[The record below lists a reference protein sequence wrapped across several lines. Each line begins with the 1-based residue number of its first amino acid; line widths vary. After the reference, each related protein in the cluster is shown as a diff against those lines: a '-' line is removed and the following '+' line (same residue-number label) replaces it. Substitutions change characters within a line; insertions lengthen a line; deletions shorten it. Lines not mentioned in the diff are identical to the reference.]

1 MKRDNSSSSF
11 SRCIK
16 AIKSDPLPLIVP
28 LVFTAVIAV
37 CLLLC
42 IGQIKKTELGR
53 AENILRDS
61 AYEQVSL
68 FKNSLRTQE
77 LFLNFLKYQ
86 IETGSINKD
95 NLVKET
101 ISASKAS
108 DMEHIA
114 VATPDGALCEIEDEC
129 FSIADR
135 SYFKKAMHG
144 DKNIS
149 YLEAS
154 KKTGKPYIV
163 IALPCRANDG
173 FVKYVLCGYYSTEA
187 LQNLIIAKAFG
198 GKAYSYIADTDG
210 KVIIGS
216 SNNSFLLSEERDA
229 KHAYSNNIFSLL
241 GSAQLE
247 ETSLADII
255 KETEHGRES
264 SSYFKIKD
272 SKRFAYYVPTGINGW
287 FLINVVPDSV
297 IKAETGS
304 SARYALM
311 LVTAVLILGLL
322 YIVYVLRRESVLRR
336 KIENEKEQ
344 IKLHEQEYRIAAAHS
359 DSIIFRY
366 RITTGEII
374 MTPEAA
380 EKTGLSEI
388 IKNVP
393 ESLIENG
400 MIHEDSEEEFRAFYR
415 AITSG
420 TANVSTTLK
429 AVPLG
434 GKPQWLRMDSTLIL
448 DANDKPAYAIIT
460 SRNVTKQREREIA
473 GELWS
478 QAMEKLSRDKS
489 IIIEYNMTRERTDKV
504 TGSMKLR
511 LSNIPDGRDFNSI
524 TKIWAENNVYRDDR
538 DMYIKFVDI
547 SRLLTRFYGGQTE
560 DETLDFRGYT
570 DKSEDW
576 RWLRTSVKLARY
588 PDNDDIKAFIIV
600 TDIHDEKSRE
610 LEMEA
615 LSKQDSL
622 TGVLNR
628 KTFTEE
634 VSLTLESDAASR
646 HALIMVDLDDFKI
659 INDTF
664 GHIAGDKIIINAAEI
679 FKSQL
684 RNGDLIG
691 RMGGDEFMLLL
702 KNVPGAETVRR
713 RAEALSEMLKIEIVK
728 GAQSSASM
736 GIALYPEDGVTFDEL
751 YSNVDM
757 ALYRSKESKGT
768 FSFCS
773 SADRERTCRV
783 KLNDTDF

>member
-1 MKRDNSSSSF
+1 MQRDSSSLSL
-11 SRCIK
+11 SIK

-28 LVFTAVIAV
+28 LVFTAAIAV

-42 IGQIKKTELGR
+42 IGQIKKAALGR

-86 IETGSINKD
+86 VETGSINKD
-95 NLVKET
+95 NLVKEIT
-101 ISASKAS
+101 SASKAS

-114 VATPDGALCEIEDEC
+114 AATPDGVLCEINNEH

-149 YLEAS
+149 YIETS

-163 IALPCRANDG
+163 IAVPCMAENG
-173 FVKYVLCGYYSTEA
+173 SVKYVLCGYYSAEA
-187 LQNLIIAKAFG
+187 LQNLIIAQAFG
-198 GKAYSYIADTDG
+198 GKAYSYIADTGG

-216 SNNSFLLSEERDA
+216 SNNSFLLSEERDTR
-229 KHAYSNNIFSLL
+229 HAYNNNIFSLL
-241 GSAQLE
+241 GSAHLE
-247 ETSLADII
+247 DTSLADII
-255 KETEHGRES
+255 NETGQGRES

-304 SARYALM
+304 SARTALM

-322 YIVYVLRRESVLRR
+322 YIVYVLKRESIMRR
-336 KIENEKEQ
+336 KIEDEKEQ

-359 DSIIFRY
+359 DSVIFRY
-366 RITTGEII
+366 CITTGEIA

-380 EKTGLSEI
+380 EKTGLSE
-388 IKNVP
+388 KVNNVP
-393 ESLIENG
+393 ESLLENN
-400 MIHEDSEEEFRAFYR
+400 MIHEDSKEDFRAFYR

-460 SRNVTKQREREIA
+460 SRNVTEQREREIA

-478 QAMEKLSRDKS
+478 QSMAKLSREKS
-489 IIIEYNMTRERTDKV
+489 MIIEYNITRGRTDKV

-511 LSNIPDGRDFNSI
+511 LRNIPDGRDFNTI
-524 TKIWAENNVYRDDR
+524 TKIWAEHNVYKDDR

-547 SRLLTRFYGGQTE
+547 SRLLSHFYSGQTE
-560 DETLDFRGYT
+560 DEALDFRGYT
-570 DKSEDW
+570 DKSEGW

-588 PDNDDIKAFIIV
+588 PDNDDIKVFIIV
-600 TDIHDEKSRE
+600 TDIHDEKIRE

-628 KTFTEE
+628 KTFTDE
-634 VSLTLESDAASR
+634 VSLTLESDAAAH

-684 RNGDLIG
+684 RSGDLIG
-691 RMGGDEFMLLL
+691 RMGGDEFMLQL
-702 KNVPGAETVRR
+702 KNVTGAETVRK

-728 GAQSSASM
+728 GARSSASM
-736 GIALYPEDGVTFDEL
+736 GIAFYPEDGVTFDEL
-751 YSNVDM
+751 YANVDM
-757 ALYRSKESKGT
+757 ALYRSKKSKGT
-768 FSFCS
+768 FAFCS

-783 KLNDTDF
+783 KLNDTDY